1 MHYPIIFWWY
11 YIAYQSSQ
19 PHVRWPFILFLPKWY
34 SFIVIYVIISVKIE
48 NIQWIWD
55 VNRNVTK
62 FVAYIITGFHLGFPY
77 GALLDTLY
85 FALFMSCYYLS
96 TVPVC
101 DCTSLSSSTAAAL
114 DAFLLAVASWP
125 NFWLAALILA
135 ALRLVCLWDILVW
148 EGDFFLLCSYKSEK
162 LWAPDVVEAYNIL
175 III

>member
-1 MHYPIIFWWY
+1 MFYNFSKNREH
-11 YIAYQSSQ
+11 SMNLRCQ
-19 PHVRWPFILFLPKWY
+19 PKRYKIC
-34 SFIVIYVIISVKIE
+34 IVLYHKC
-48 NIQWIWD
+48 
-55 VNRNVTK
+55 
-62 FVAYIITGFHLGFPY
+62 IITGFQSGFPY
-77 GALLDTLY
+77 NALLDTLY

-135 ALRLVCLWDILVW
+135 ALWLVCLGDILVW

-162 LWAPDVVEAYNIL
+162 LCAPDVVEAYNIL